1 MGRGKKG
8 YKASDKAAD
17 YLVYLEAKETAERL
31 IKQRKRIGLLI
42 MFGIN
47 TGLRYSDL
55 SKIHDR
61 DIERA
66 RINNNELVLFEKKTG
81 KKRIIYLNSLCLDA
95 YDKFPKVGYLFRS
108 QKGSVFDISYI
119 NKVLKKLFKFDE
131 SKNVSTH
138 SLRKT
143 FARTLYDNAPDK
155 EDALV
160 RLNGILNH
168 AEISDTRIYLG
179 ITKEENNQLYK
190 SLESFA

>member
-81 KKRIIYLNSLCLDA
+81 KKRIIYLNSHCLDA
-95 YDKFPKVGYLFRS
+95 YNKFPQVGYLFRS

-143 FARTLYDNAPDK
+143 FARTLYDNAPNK

-168 AEISDTRIYLG
+168 SEIADTRIYLG

-190 SLESFA
+190 SFESFV

>member
-1 MGRGKKG
+1 MARSKKA
-8 YKASDKAAD
+8 YKSSDKAAD
-17 YLVYLEAKETAERL
+17 YLVYLEAKETAENL
-31 IKQRKRIGLLI
+31 IKKGKRIGLLI

-47 TGLRYSDL
+47 VGLRYSDL
-55 SKIHDR
+55 SKLHDR
-61 DIERA
+61 DIEAA
-66 RINNNELVLFEKKTG
+66 RRNNNELVLFEKKTG

>member
-81 KKRIIYLNSLCLDA
+81 KKRIIYLNSHCLDA
-95 YDKFPKVGYLFRS
+95 YNKFPQVGYLFRS
-108 QKGSVFDISYI
+108 QKAVCLIFHI
-119 NKVLKKLFKFDE
+119 
-131 SKNVSTH
+131 
-138 SLRKT
+138 
-143 FARTLYDNAPDK
+143 
-155 EDALV
+155 
-160 RLNGILNH
+160 
-168 AEISDTRIYLG
+168 
-179 ITKEENNQLYK
+179 
-190 SLESFA
+190 